1 MKRLL
6 LAAPLVS
13 IAFAQP
19 TLTLKEAVTRALAA
33 HPLLAASEQ
42 RVAAFEGL
50 RRQAG
55 FRPNPAFS
63 FQTENVRFDGSPPFR
78 YWSSTDTY
86 ALVSQTFE
94 TAGKRERRVEAA
106 GAGVRRA
113 ELERELL
120 RRQIAG
126 RVKQAY
132 WAAAGGLRIHELL
145 METSKNFALTV
156 DYHEARVREGA
167 MAEADLLRVQL
178 ESERIALAATGAL
191 LEAERARIAL
201 FREMGESTIPA
212 AVRFEPIELDQAA
225 AVQPDVKA
233 ALERRVEVRLARA
246 ALEQAE
252 ANYRLQLASS
262 RPDVTGLAGY
272 KRTEGLDTLVA
283 GFSLNLPL
291 RNRNQGNIA
300 AAAAEVSAARAEL
313 AAAQALVRAEVE
325 AAARDYAIRR
335 RQLAESLRPMRDQAA
350 ESARIAQAAYREGG
364 WDLLRLLDAE
374 RLRLETE
381 LVYYRA
387 LAELRQ
393 SAAALETAM
402 GVEP

>member
-1 MKRLL
+1 M
-6 LAAPLVS
+6 
-13 IAFAQP
+13 
-19 TLTLKEAVTRALAA
+19 
-33 HPLLAASEQ
+33 
-42 RVAAFEGL
+42 
-50 RRQAG
+50 
-55 FRPNPAFS
+55 
-63 FQTENVRFDGSPPFR
+63 
-78 YWSSTDTY
+78 
-86 ALVSQTFE
+86 
-94 TAGKRERRVEAA
+94 
-106 GAGVRRA
+106 
-113 ELERELL
+113 
-120 RRQIAG
+120 
-126 RVKQAY
+126 
-132 WAAAGGLRIHELL
+132 
-145 METSKNFALTV
+145 
-156 DYHEARVREGA
+156 
-167 MAEADLLRVQL
+167 
-178 ESERIALAATGAL
+178 
-191 LEAERARIAL
+191 
-201 FREMGESTIPA
+201 
-212 AVRFEPIELDQAA
+212 
-225 AVQPDVKA
+225 
-233 ALERRVEVRLARA
+233 
-246 ALEQAE
+246 
-252 ANYRLQLASS
+252 
-262 RPDVTGLAGY
+262 
-272 KRTEGLDTLVA
+272 A

>member
-1 MKRLL
+1 MKRLW
-6 LAAPLVS
+6 LAAPLAS
-13 IAFAQP
+13 IALAQP
-19 TLTLKEAVTRALAA
+19 TLTLQEALSRALAA
-33 HPLLAASEQ
+33 HPLLAAYEH
-42 RVAAFEGL
+42 RVAASEGL
-50 RRQAG
+50 LRQAAL
-55 FRPNPAFS
+55 RPNPAFS
-63 FQTENVRFDGSPPFR
+63 LQAENVRFTGPPPFR
-78 YWSSTDTY
+78 YWSATDTY

-94 TAGKRERRVEAA
+94 TAGKRERRVEVA
-106 GAGVRRA
+106 GAGRRRA

-120 RRQIAG
+120 RRQIAA

-132 WAAAGGLRIHELL
+132 WAAAGALQIHDVLV
-145 METSKNFALTV
+145 ETSKNFELTV
-156 DYHEARVREGA
+156 DYHRTRVREGA

-178 ESERIALAATGAL
+178 ESERIRLAATAAL
-191 LEAERARIAL
+191 IDAERARIAL
-201 FREMGESTIPA
+201 FREMGASAIPA
-212 AVRFEPIELDQAA
+212 AVRFEPVALGQVAA
-225 AVQPDVKA
+225 PEADVPT

-252 ANYRLQLASS
+252 ASYRLQLASS
-262 RPDVTGLAGY
+262 RPDLTGLAGY

-300 AAAAEVSAARAEL
+300 AAAAEVRAARAEL
-313 AAAQALVRAEVE
+313 ASAEALVRAEVE
-325 AAARDYAIRR
+325 AAARDFAIRR
-335 RQLAESLRPMRDQAA
+335 RQLAESLRPMLEQAA
-350 ESARIAQAAYREGG
+350 ESARIAHAAYREGG

>member
-1 MKRLL
+1 
-6 LAAPLVS
+6 
-13 IAFAQP
+13 
-19 TLTLKEAVTRALAA
+19 
-33 HPLLAASEQ
+33 
-42 RVAAFEGL
+42 
-50 RRQAG
+50 
-55 FRPNPAFS
+55 
-63 FQTENVRFDGSPPFR
+63 
-78 YWSSTDTY
+78 
-86 ALVSQTFE
+86 
-94 TAGKRERRVEAA
+94 
-106 GAGVRRA
+106 
-113 ELERELL
+113 
-120 RRQIAG
+120 
-126 RVKQAY
+126 
-132 WAAAGGLRIHELL
+132 
-145 METSKNFALTV
+145 
-156 DYHEARVREGA
+156 
-167 MAEADLLRVQL
+167 
-178 ESERIALAATGAL
+178 
-191 LEAERARIAL
+191 
-201 FREMGESTIPA
+201 
-212 AVRFEPIELDQAA
+212 
-225 AVQPDVKA
+225 
-233 ALERRVEVRLARA
+233 
-246 ALEQAE
+246 
-252 ANYRLQLASS
+252 
-262 RPDVTGLAGY
+262 
-272 KRTEGLDTLVA
+272 VA